1 MKTKQF
7 NKEVGATTGCTLR
20 LLLNTIPPQSATI
33 KHGVRGDAWFGSVR
47 TANEVGLR
55 GHEGVFQVKQYHS
68 CFPKDFIEDALK
80 EAPGGVHI
88 LLEGTTQDEVQLV
101 ALGYRYSRKTVL
113 HFVLTKNAGSS
124 KPGTP
129 YQMRY
134 TDSFGNI
141 CTRFVDRPQVV
152 SNFFAGS
159 NVIDTHNQLR
169 QDNLK
174 LEKKWMTQ
182 NPWFRLATTLIGI
195 TVTDAYLLCNYH
207 NVINCGV
214 REHQEKKITIQRFAG
229 ILAFQLIEM
238 AEKLQSPGSN
248 KFLPEEVFS
257 NTVTV
262 KELSDLSSPTLTSS
276 LVVTSGKNVIRSI
289 TDSNGLIHH
298 LVKYDITTDP
308 SGWKRTKTWKCK
320 LCLEQGKRRD
330 VGQYCFTC
338 GESTTC
344 CNTTERDCFSEHVKQ
359 IKRITRISM
368 KK

>member
-1 MKTKQF
+1 M
-7 NKEVGATTGCTLR
+7 
-20 LLLNTIPPQSATI
+20 
-33 KHGVRGDAWFGSVR
+33 
-47 TANEVGLR
+47 
-55 GHEGVFQVKQYHS
+55 
-68 CFPKDFIEDALK
+68 
-80 EAPGGVHI
+80 
-88 LLEGTTQDEVQLV
+88 LEGTTQDEVQLV

-129 YQMRY
+129 YQMR
-134 TDSFGNI
+134 SFGNI
-141 CTRFVDRPQVV
+141 CTRFVDRPQVF

-248 KFLPEEVFS
+248 KFLPEEVFL

-262 KELSDLSSPTLTSS
+262 KESSDLSSPTLTSS

-308 SGWKRTKTWKCK
+308 SGRKRTKTRKCK

-344 CNTTERDCFSEHVKQ
+344 CNTMERDCFSEHVKQ